1 MKLKLLLLLS
11 LYFAAFSASAQDF
24 LTGSVHENGRG
35 TRLSN
40 VFLHDI
46 NNNQLALTDKDG
58 NFSIRTAS
66 GHTIIFNSPGYI
78 SDTLY
83 VIDMKPKKINM
94 SVLTIALR
102 QVNITSSRS
111 AGFDPRQEY
120 PEVYQ
125 KSKVYVF
132 SPSTWFGKE
141 GKDARR
147 LKRYFVTEEQ
157 ERRIDEVFNPV
168 YVGSL
173 VPLKGQDLEDFMTM
187 FRPSY
192 DIVKGNNTETMAV
205 YINDSY
211 KKFMALPPEKRKSSQ
226 LPDVPVSQQ
235 TR

>member
-11 LYFAAFSASAQDF
+11 LFFAAFSASAQD
-24 LTGSVHENGRG
+24 LLKGSVHENGRG

-46 NNNQLALTDKDG
+46 NNNQLALTDNDG
-58 NFSIRTAS
+58 NFSIRSAS
-66 GHTIIFNSPGYI
+66 GHTIIFNSPGYV

-94 SVLTIALR
+94 AILTIALR
-102 QVNITSSRS
+102 QVNINSSRS
-111 AGFDPRQEY
+111 GGFDPHQEY
-120 PEVYQ
+120 PQVYE

-132 SPSTWFGKE
+132 SPSTWFSKE

-147 LKRYFVTEEQ
+147 LKRYFATEEQ
-157 ERRIDEVFNPV
+157 ERRIDEVFNPT

-173 VPLKGQDLEDFMTM
+173 VPLKGQELEDFMTM

-192 DIVKGNNTETMAV
+192 DIVKGNSTETMAV

-226 LPDVPVSQQ
+226 LPLVPVSQ
-235 TR
+235 